1 MIHARTNNHFTKQID
16 GLLNEL
22 FNEMPTA
29 FGKQVSNAF
38 LQYPAVNILENKFG
52 FLLDVFAPALEKEN
66 FSVKVDNNIL
76 TISYQRPEVATTT
89 ENTDATFK
97 TLKTEFEAK
106 NFKRSFNIKD
116 NLNTAGITAKYEN
129 GILKVW
135 VPKKEETTTPTTEIT
150 IQ

>member
-52 FLLDVFAPALEKEN
+52 FLLDVFAPGLEKEK

-76 TISYQRPEVATTT
+76 TVSYQNQTP
-89 ENTDATFK
+89 ENTEINDATFK

-106 NFKRSFNIKD
+106 NFKRSFNVKD
-116 NLNTAGITAKYEN
+116 NLNTAAITAKYEN

-135 VPKKEETTTPTTEIT
+135 IPKKEETTTPATEIT